1 MNIEER
7 RTFWETL
14 CSLERTNPEEDCQRI
29 RDSIKFPDK
38 LYRYRSV
45 SVSSIDALQ
54 TNRLYFS
61 TANYYDDPFDTLI
74 KIDYN
79 AIRQQCQQILAPA
92 VVGVYVDALCKQLGS
107 SEEEKAAMEEWIKS
121 LPISD
126 TMERVVNH
134 IKGRVQSLLKENM
147 WSCCFS
153 ENGNNEVMWMK
164 YADKYKGF
172 CVIYDLKADEN
183 WYCGKQEKCKNCV
196 VNNDGVSLYPI
207 HYSDDGYDATQ
218 LAKDIVV
225 DQVLRSIPPEIAKKL
240 SSGSVVKPWER
251 EKVALIK
258 SECHKYDEEWRMIL
272 RGPAKAP
279 IMMEWVPYGVILG
292 MKTTP
297 QHRETIVRSAK
308 IAGIC
313 HIYESYINDES
324 KLDVREISV

>member
-1 MNIEER
+1 MNTEER
-7 RTFWETL
+7 RIFWETL
-14 CSLERTNPEEDCQRI
+14 CSLEGNNQEEDCQKI
-29 RDSIKFPDK
+29 REAIKFPGK

-54 TNRLYFS
+54 TNHLYFS

-79 AIRQQCQQILAPA
+79 AIRQQCQQILAPS
-92 VVGVYVDALCKQLGS
+92 VIGDYVDALCMQLGS
-107 SEEEKAAMEEWIKS
+107 SEDEKAAMEAWLKS
-121 LPISD
+121 LSISD
-126 TMERVVNH
+126 AIERTVEH
-134 IKGRVQSLLKENM
+134 IKGRVQAILKETI

-164 YADKYKGF
+164 YADQYKGF
-172 CVIYDLKADEN
+172 CVIYDLKLDEN
-183 WYCGKQEKCKNCV
+183 WYCGKQEKCRNCV
-196 VNNDGVSLYPI
+196 VNKVGVSLYPV
-207 HYSDDGYDATQ
+207 HYSNDGYDATQ
-218 LAKDIVV
+218 FAKDIVV
-225 DQVLRSIPPEIAKKL
+225 DQVLSSIPPEIAKKL
-240 SSGSVVKPWER
+240 TSGSAIKLWEQER
-251 EKVALIK
+251 VTLIK

-279 IMMEWVPYGVILG
+279 VMMEWVPSGVILG

-313 HIYESYINDES
+313 HIYESFINDES
-324 KLDVREISV
+324 KLDIRELNI